1 MRILAALLTAVL
13 SLLPL
18 DVRAQDSKA
27 ALETVS
33 KAMGG
38 DVVTSIVS
46 TAARASCTPSARA
59 RRPAPPWPRFNAK
72 SFNRGP

>member
-1 MRILAALLTAVL
+1 MRAMPVAIA
-13 SLLPL
+13 SLLLLLSPL

-38 DVVTSIVS
+38 DVVTSLVYS
-46 TAARASCTPSARA
+46 
-59 RRPAPPWPRFNAK
+59 
-72 SFNRGP
+72 GEGVV